1 MFGYYLDLAW
11 RGLRRHGIM
20 TMLMVLAIGL
30 GIGAS
35 MTMITVL
42 HVMSGDPLPEASAT
56 LYVPMLDPR
65 SPGHRQTGVG
75 GTPDGLTWVDAMNL
89 LHAERADRQ
98 AAMNAGSV
106 AIQVME
112 AESRPFFENGEYV
125 TADFFAMF
133 GARFQSGGGWTAD
146 EDRSGARVVVL
157 SNALN
162 RKLFGGTS
170 GVGKTVRLN
179 DTDFR
184 VVGILDSW
192 YPQPKF
198 YAQGGG
204 RVFGT
209 ADQFFLPLQTALDLK
224 FALPGHF
231 SCWGDGGDQ
240 RKSDH
245 CTWLQFWVEL
255 DNPAKVLAYRR
266 FLADYQADQ
275 HAHGRFPANPP
286 PRLFDLM
293 SWLAHE
299 QIVPANVSMQMWL
312 AIGFLC
318 VCLLSV
324 VALLLAKFLR
334 RAPAISIRRAMGAR
348 RRDIFIQYATESA
361 LIGAL
366 GGLLGLVVTQLG
378 LWLIRQSPDDYAH
391 LAQTDVSM
399 LLGTVA
405 MALVTGVLAGLLPAW
420 RVCQIPP
427 ALQLKAQ

>member
-1 MFGYYLDLAW
+1 
-11 RGLRRHGIM
+11 
-20 TMLMVLAIGL
+20 
-30 GIGAS
+30 
-35 MTMITVL
+35 
-42 HVMSGDPLPEASAT
+42 
-56 LYVPMLDPR
+56 
-65 SPGHRQTGVG
+65 
-75 GTPDGLTWVDAMNL
+75 
-89 LHAERADRQ
+89 
-98 AAMNAGSV
+98 SV

-146 EDRSGARVVVL
+146 EDRSGVRVVVL

-245 CTWLQFWVEL
+245 CTWLQFWVDL

-266 FLADYQADQ
+266 
-275 HAHGRFPANPP
+275 
-286 PRLFDLM
+286 
-293 SWLAHE
+293 
-299 QIVPANVSMQMWL
+299 
-312 AIGFLC
+312 
-318 VCLLSV
+318 
-324 VALLLAKFLR
+324 
-334 RAPAISIRRAMGAR
+334 
-348 RRDIFIQYATESA
+348 
-361 LIGAL
+361 
-366 GGLLGLVVTQLG
+366 
-378 LWLIRQSPDDYAH
+378 
-391 LAQTDVSM
+391 
-399 LLGTVA
+399 
-405 MALVTGVLAGLLPAW
+405 
-420 RVCQIPP
+420 
-427 ALQLKAQ
+427 